1 MIIKLLQLAN
11 RQVSDHD
18 AKYGKHESPA
28 EKNTATIK
36 HSKNTKTFKFNTP
49 FTISHQSLS
58 EMTPHCP

>member
-11 RQVSDHD
+11 RQVSDN
-18 AKYGKHESPA
+18 AKYGKHKSPA

-36 HSKNTKTFKFNTP
+36 HSKHTKTFKFNTP

-58 EMTPHCP
+58 EMTLRCP